1 VTADVLLTSTTV
13 ILNHFA

>member
-1 VTADVLLTSTTV
+1 VTVDVLLTSTTV